1 MIIPFLSPYAVKN
14 VGILETELK
23 YIYLVGGFFT
33 VITSRLIGKLTDRFG
48 AYRVFLIT
56 AIISMIPIKLY
67 TSAPPLELA
76 LFLALSATFMTMVS
90 GRFIPIMTLVSGIA
104 DSKDRGTFMGL
115 LNSIRALG
123 SALATLIGGAIIVE
137 NIDGKLE
144 RFDDVGY
151 LSIFITVLAILF
163 GLIINSILKKKQI
176 YEQET
181 TN

>member
-1 MIIPFLSPYAVKN
+1 
-14 VGILETELK
+14 
-23 YIYLVGGFFT
+23 
-33 VITSRLIGKLTDRFG
+33 
-48 AYRVFLIT
+48 
-56 AIISMIPIKLY
+56 
-67 TSAPPLELA
+67 
-76 LFLALSATFMTMVS
+76 
-90 GRFIPIMTLVSGIA
+90 
-104 DSKDRGTFMGL
+104 MGL

-163 GLIINSILKKKQI
+163 GLINNSILKKKQI